1 MKLFHKALAGLLTAV
16 AISAAVALSACSGTT
31 STATVSS
38 DLQLLANALAAE
50 QAYIPASDAALVKQV
65 QTALATVQ
73 AAVNANPNI
82 STIQGIATVVE
93 DVAPAI
99 VGLFPGGGTAVT
111 IVDAAVAL
119 LPELESLL
127 GVPSASVASAR
138 VGVPAAYVMT
148 PEMARAV
155 LATLPKA

>member
-1 MKLFHKALAGLLTAV
+1 MSGV
-16 AISAAVALSACSGTT
+16 ATLVPAPPEPADAYRCVESITVTRCS
-31 STATVSS
+31 
-38 DLQLLANALAAE
+38 
-50 QAYIPASDAALVKQV
+50 
-65 QTALATVQ
+65 
-73 AAVNANPNI
+73 
-82 STIQGIATVVE
+82 
-93 DVAPAI
+93 DV
-99 VGLFPGGGTAVT
+99 
-111 IVDAAVAL
+111 VDAAVAL